1 MQRSANR
8 GKKHAFLIE
17 NEDDDEYEDDFGGLR
32 PGAMR

>member
-17 NEDDDEYEDDFGGLR
+17 DEDDDEYEDDFRL
-32 PGAMR
+32 PQKPW